1 VALLELEG
9 VSFGYGP
16 PGRRTEVL
24 ADINLAIEEGEF
36 VAIAGYSGSGKTTL
50 MSLIAGLIQPDR
62 GRITLDGRPL
72 AGPGPDRGVVFQNYS
87 LLPWLSVLENV
98 SLAVGA
104 VFPDWPAEQRKS
116 HSEKYIDL
124 VNLTPAKYKRPA
136 QLSGGMRQ
144 RVSVARALAMNPRML
159 LLDEPFGALD
169 ALTRGTLQQELARI
183 WSSDS
188 KTVLMITNDVDEGLL
203 LADRVVPLSVGPRA
217 TLGPAT
223 NVDLPRP
230 RDRRQLQHDA
240 RYKQLKQQVLG
251 YLLGEGR
258 RRPATTT
265 AGSPAAV
272 AVSPVSAAAVSGST
286 GETPTA
292 RDAAPPVPPVPANPD
307 KQPAPV
313 MEMAL

>member
-1 VALLELEG
+1 MALLELEG

-16 PGRRTEVL
+16 PDRRTEVL
-24 ADINLAIEEGEF
+24 ADVNLAVEEGEF

-50 MSLIAGLIQPDR
+50 MSLIAGLIQPDK
-62 GRITLDGRPL
+62 GKITLDGKPL

-87 LLPWLSVLENV
+87 LLPWLTVLDNV
-98 SLAVGA
+98 ALAVGA
-104 VFPDWPAEQRKS
+104 VFPTWSAEERKQ
-116 HSEKYIDL
+116 HSEKYLAL
-124 VNLTPAKYKRPA
+124 VNLTPALHKRPA

-144 RVSVARALAMNPRML
+144 RVAVARALAMNPRML

-169 ALTRGTLQQELARI
+169 ALTRGTLQQELAKI

-203 LADRVVPLSVGPRA
+203 LADRVIPLSVGPRA

-223 NVDLPRP
+223 KVDLPRP
-230 RDRRQLQHDA
+230 RDRRALQHDA
-240 RYKQLKQQVLG
+240 HYKQLKNQVLG

-258 RRPATTT
+258 RRPATT
-265 AGSPAAV
+265 AAASVPAA
-272 AVSPVSAAAVSGST
+272 AGIAPDNSPVGQ
-286 GETPTA
+286 TPP
-292 RDAAPPVPPVPANPD
+292 AAPAPE
-307 KQPAPV
+307 QPAAV